1 VITRIVPD
9 ACRFELS
16 NQLKAS
22 GNSDKGY
29 VFAAPYNNYGWIA
42 GSIPAGREDF
52 VLKASINDPPLLLA
66 KIIDNMLDSMG
77 VEISGDPSTARIDS
91 SFTDAEPEIIA
102 EVISPPLKEIIEVLN
117 HESVNL
123 YAEHILKEM
132 GKVFK
137 NNGTTAAGIEVLYKF
152 LEDSGINTTGMFIED
167 GSGVSPLDAIT
178 ARGLTELLFYMRNKS
193 KYFNEFYSSL
203 PDAGKEGTLKNYF
216 KDTVFDSN
224 LRAKSGSMTRVRSYA
239 GYFRTLS
246 GRDLAFCIIINN
258 YSGSP
263 KNIVK
268 RIEEMIKET
277 ILYK

>member
-1 VITRIVPD
+1 
-9 ACRFELS
+9 
-16 NQLKAS
+16 
-22 GNSDKGY
+22 
-29 VFAAPYNNYGWIA
+29 
-42 GSIPAGREDF
+42 
-52 VLKASINDPPLLLA
+52 
-66 KIIDNMLDSMG
+66 
-77 VEISGDPSTARIDS
+77 
-91 SFTDAEPEIIA
+91 
-102 EVISPPLKEIIEVLN
+102 
-117 HESVNL
+117 
-123 YAEHILKEM
+123 M

-167 GSGVSPLDAIT
+167 GSGVSPLDAIN